1 MHRRAGHKLT
11 DLVGDRDLA
20 CASRADRL
28 RVELADERED
38 ELLLLDDRCSASGAF
53 ARVRRGSMGSPERIH
68 PRGVADRVAEI
79 TRRAVVSRRIFPFL
93 VGVTAGLALLAGFIV
108 TLIDR
113 QDFPTFGTGVWW
125 AIVTLGTVGYGD
137 VVPHSAWGRVVGSV
151 VIVIGVTFIS
161 FLTAIV
167 TSYFVSAEQAEAEQR
182 ERQRTDALAEAL
194 ESLRR
199 IEQRLATLEAK
210 LPD

>member
-1 MHRRAGHKLT
+1 M
-11 DLVGDRDLA
+11 
-20 CASRADRL
+20 
-28 RVELADERED
+28 
-38 ELLLLDDRCSASGAF
+38 
-53 ARVRRGSMGSPERIH
+53 
-68 PRGVADRVAEI
+68 
-79 TRRAVVSRRIFPFL
+79 VSRRIFPFL